1 MVGKRQIEHMKNLRE
16 VTTLIFITLFAGS
29 AWACE
34 KTRVSLQILGSGGP
48 ELNDQRASSSYIIWL
63 DNKATILVD
72 TGSGS
77 SLNFERSGAKI
88 DDLQAI
94 LFTHFHVD
102 HSADFPAYV
111 KGSFF
116 TSREENLLIY
126 GPDGN
131 DVMPSTTEFVQEILS
146 EYGAYKYLSNYV
158 EPIKPSR
165 YKIETNDVPLKQDQ
179 VLRYKLPKDVN
190 ISAIAVH
197 HGPLAAIAWR
207 VDAYGCSISF
217 SGDMSNRYKTLV
229 DLAKDSNILVA
240 HNAIPENARGVARN
254 LHMPPTEI
262 GKIAKEANIKK
273 LVISHRMQ
281 RTLGKEQETK
291 TLIQNAFRG
300 PIVFADD
307 MDKIYLH

>member
-1 MVGKRQIEHMKNLRE
+1 MKILST
-16 VTTLIFITLFAGS
+16 VAMLIFITLYVDLTQ
-29 AWACE
+29 ACE
-34 KTRVSLQILGSGGP
+34 KNRVRLQILGSGGP
-48 ELNDQRASSSYIIWL
+48 ELDDERASSSYLVWL
-63 DNKATILVD
+63 DKKAAILVD

-77 SLNFERSGAKI
+77 SFNFERSGAKI

-116 TSREENLLIY
+116 TSRDEDLLIY

-131 DVMPSTTEFVQEILS
+131 DVMPSTTQFVNEVLG
-146 EYGAYKYLSNYV
+146 EKGVYKYLNNYID
-158 EPIKPSR
+158 PYQPSR
-165 YKIETNDVPLKQDQ
+165 YKIETTNVPLKQDQ
-179 VLRYKLPKDVN
+179 VFRYELSKDVN
-190 ISAIAVH
+190 ISAVAVH

-229 DLAKDSNILVA
+229 GLAKDSDILVA
-240 HNAIPENARGVARN
+240 HNAIPEDARGVARN
-254 LHMPPTEI
+254 LHMPPSEI
-262 GKIAKEANIKK
+262 GNIAKKADVKRLI
-273 LVISHRMQ
+273 ISHRMQ
-281 RTLGKEQETK
+281 RTLGREQDTK
-291 TLIQNAFRG
+291 KLIQNAFSG

-307 MDKIYLH
+307 MDKIELH

>member
-1 MVGKRQIEHMKNLRE
+1 MKILST
-16 VTTLIFITLFAGS
+16 VAILIFITLYADLTQ
-29 AWACE
+29 ACE
-34 KTRVSLQILGSGGP
+34 KNRVRLQILGSGGP
-48 ELNDQRASSSYIIWL
+48 ELDDQRASSSYLVWL
-63 DNKATILVD
+63 DKKAAILVD

-77 SLNFERSGAKI
+77 SFNFERSGAKI
-88 DDLQAI
+88 DDLKAI

-116 TSREENLLIY
+116 TPRDEDLLIY

-131 DVMPSTTEFVQEILS
+131 DVMPSTTQFVNEVLS
-146 EYGAYKYLSNYV
+146 EKGVYKYLSNYID
-158 EPIKPSR
+158 PYQPSR
-165 YKIETNDVPLKQDQ
+165 YKIETTNVPLKQDQ
-179 VLRYKLPKDVN
+179 IFRYELSKDVN
-190 ISAIAVH
+190 ISAVAVH

-229 DLAKDSNILVA
+229 GLVKDSDILVA

-254 LHMPPTEI
+254 LHMPPSEI
-262 GKIAKEANIKK
+262 GNIATKADVKRLI
-273 LVISHRMQ
+273 ISHRMQ
-281 RTLGKEQETK
+281 RTLGREQDTK
-291 TLIQNAFRG
+291 KLIQNAFSG

-307 MDKIYLH
+307 MDKIELH